1 MIPIAQPGKFQLQS
15 RDKMDEVRVNDD
27 NEVFGHPQWYLD
39 GYETLQKFVNLPDEK
54 RAELVGEAS
63 AVFMTTLVSL
73 APAGYPLIADTG
85 MSFFNTSLEAI
96 GDKFAGMSRED
107 LLLLLLGVAVQ
118 SIGVQQMKIQDAR
131 VD

>member
-1 MIPIAQPGKFQLQS
+1 MEDL
-15 RDKMDEVRVNDD
+15 RVDDESGN
-27 NEVFGHPQWYLD
+27 GHPQWYLD
-39 GYETLQKFVNLPDEK
+39 GYETLQKFVNLSDEK

-73 APAGYPLIADTG
+73 APAGYPLILDTG
-85 MSFFNTSLEAI
+85 MNFFNTSIESL
-96 GDKFAGMSRED
+96 GDKLAGMQKED

-131 VD
+131 TD